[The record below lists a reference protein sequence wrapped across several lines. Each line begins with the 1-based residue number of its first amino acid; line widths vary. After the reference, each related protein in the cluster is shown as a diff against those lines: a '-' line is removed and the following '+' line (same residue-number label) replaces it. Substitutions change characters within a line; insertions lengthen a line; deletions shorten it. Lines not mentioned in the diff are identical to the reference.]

1 MVISFNKISK
11 RSRIMSDLQHHDH
24 HEDNS
29 VNVKV
34 ALFFVAVLIA
44 IAFLGWIN

>member
-1 MVISFNKISK
+1 
-11 RSRIMSDLQHHDH
+11 MSDHHHDH

-34 ALFFVAVLIA
+34 AIFFVAVIAVIVFIGLI
-44 IAFLGWIN
+44 N

>member
-1 MVISFNKISK
+1 
-11 RSRIMSDLQHHDH
+11 MSDSHHDH

-34 ALFFVAVLIA
+34 ALFFIAVLAAVTLIGL
-44 IAFLGWIN
+44 I

>member
-1 MVISFNKISK
+1 
-11 RSRIMSDLQHHDH
+11 MSDHHHDH

-34 ALFFVAVLIA
+34 AVFFVAVIAVIVFIGLI
-44 IAFLGWIN
+44 N

>member
-1 MVISFNKISK
+1 
-11 RSRIMSDLQHHDH
+11 MSDAHHDH

-34 ALFFVAVLIA
+34 AIFFVAVIALITL
-44 IAFLGWIN
+44 IGIFN

>member
-1 MVISFNKISK
+1 
-11 RSRIMSDLQHHDH
+11 MSDTHNDH

-34 ALFFVAVLIA
+34 ALFFVAVIVVIA
-44 IAFLGWIN
+44 IIALVN

>member
-1 MVISFNKISK
+1 
-11 RSRIMSDLQHHDH
+11 MSDTHHDH

-34 ALFFVAVLIA
+34 AWFFVAVLVI
-44 IAFLGWIN
+44 ITIIGVMN

>member
-1 MVISFNKISK
+1 
-11 RSRIMSDLQHHDH
+11 MSDSHHHEH

-34 ALFFVAVLIA
+34 AVFFIAVLVA
-44 IAFLGWIN
+44 IAFIGWIN